1 MIKRMQRAI
10 SSNEIKD
17 VPGRRDVSVRDL
29 PGIGPRYASLLGKKG
44 ISSVEDALYF
54 IPRTYE
60 DRRTI
65 TKIADATENGR
76 FHTSVGTIRS
86 LGMVAYRGSRK
97 RFFKMTIADAS
108 GSITAKWFHFNARS
122 MMVRFKKNDQVIL
135 TGQVK
140 VYGSQK
146 EVLHPEME
154 ILESGEA
161 ESPELK
167 KILPIYSETEG
178 LPQKTIRRLIKRI
191 VEEYAATLPDGISE
205 TIRRRQN
212 MLGLADAL
220 KNIHLPA
227 VDDDFDGLAAGTSEA
242 HRRLIFDELFFLQ
255 LGLALRKRSL
265 SGDKRKSYDIS
276 NDYYDK
282 LKSYLPFE
290 LTPSQTRAIADIM
303 GDFKKPCPMNRLLQ
317 GDVGSGKTIVALMA
331 AIVVIENGCQA
342 AFMAPTEILAE
353 QHYTQVLFYAEK
365 LGLKAVLLVGG
376 GSRAVK
382 EDIYNDIAEGKVD
395 IVIGTHAMIQ
405 EKVSFRNLGLAI
417 IDEQHRFGVRQR
429 AALKKKGC
437 NADILIMTATPIPR
451 TLGLT
456 VYGDLDCSV
465 IDEMPPGRM
474 KVTTKLYGER
484 DRNKVYAQIMQEIEN
499 QRQVFIVYPLVEES
513 EKIDLK
519 NATDMARKLQHEVF
533 PGCRVGLLHGRMSGE
548 EKERIMAAF
557 KGKQLDILV
566 STTVVEVGIDVPNAS
581 LMVIEHAER
590 FGLSQLHQL
599 RGRVG
604 RGEHPSHC
612 ILLAHVGSTG
622 DAMRR
627 LKIIEGTTDGFK
639 IAEEDFNIR
648 GPGEFL
654 GIRQSGIP
662 NLRIARALNDVKTL
676 HAARNEAFR
685 LAQEDPGLELPE
697 HRITRQVL
705 QERWQGKLELADV
718 G

>member
-1 MIKRMQRAI
+1 MNFMQQAI
-10 SSNEIKD
+10 SSNETKD
-17 VPGRRDVSVRDL
+17 APGKCAVSVREVS
-29 PGIGPRYASLLGKKG
+29 GIGPRLSALLGKKG
-44 ISSVEDALYF
+44 IGTVEDALYF
-54 IPRTYE
+54 LPRTYE

-65 TKIADATENGR
+65 TRIADAADCGR
-76 FHTSVGTIRS
+76 FQTFAGTIRS
-86 LGMVAYRGSRK
+86 IGMVAYRGSRK
-97 RFFKMTIADAS
+97 RFFKMTVSDAT
-108 GSITAKWFHFNARS
+108 GSLTAKWFHFNGKS

-140 VYGSQK
+140 LYGSQK
-146 EVLHPEME
+146 EVHHPEIE
-154 ILESGEA
+154 ILEPGEA

-191 VEEYAATLPDGISE
+191 LEEYAEAMPEGISE
-205 TIRRRQN
+205 IIRKRQN
-212 MLGLADAL
+212 IMGLADSL
-220 KNIHLPA
+220 RKIHLPE
-227 VDDDFDGLAAGTSEA
+227 VDDDFEGLAAGTSEA

-265 SGDKRKSYDIS
+265 SCEKRYKYNSFSY
-276 NDYYDK
+276 NDT
-282 LKSYLPFE
+282 LRTLIPFS
-290 LTPSQTRAIADIM
+290 LTASQARAVDEIIAD
-303 GDFKKPCPMNRLLQ
+303 FKGQCPMNRLLQ
-317 GDVGSGKTIVALMA
+317 GDVGSGKTIVAFIA
-331 AIVVIENGCQA
+331 ALTAIENGYQA

-353 QHYTQVLFYAEK
+353 QHYVQVLPLAER
-365 LGLKAVLLVGG
+365 LGLKAVLLTGC
-376 GSRAVK
+376 GSRSQKGDVY
-382 EDIYNDIAEGKVD
+382 DDIAGGRVD
-395 IVIGTHAMIQ
+395 IVIGTHAIIQ
-405 EKVSFRNLGLAI
+405 EKVSFRNLGLAV

-429 AALKKKGC
+429 AALKKKGI

-465 IDEMPPGRM
+465 IDEMPPGRVT
-474 KVTTKLYGER
+474 VTTKLYGER
-484 DRNKVYAQIMQEIEN
+484 DRKKVYDRIAQEILH
-499 QRQVFIVYPLVEES
+499 QRQVFVVYPLVEES
-513 EKIDLK
+513 EKVDLK
-519 NATDMARKLQHEVF
+519 NATDMARTFQNEVF
-533 PGCRVGLLHGRMSGE
+533 PNHRIGLLHGRMSGE

-604 RGEHPSHC
+604 RGDYPSHC
-612 ILLAHVGSTG
+612 ILLAHAGRTG

-627 LKIIEGTTDGFK
+627 LKIIEQTTDGFK

-654 GIRQSGIP
+654 GIRQSGMP
-662 NLRIARALNDVKTL
+662 DLRIAHALYDVKTL

-685 LAQEDPGLELPE
+685 LADEDPGLVLPE
-697 HRITRQVL
+697 HHVTRQVL
-705 QERWQGKLELADV
+705 QERWQGRLELADV

>member
-1 MIKRMQRAI
+1 MQQAI
-10 SSNEIKD
+10 SSNETKEALSPCAI
-17 VPGRRDVSVRDL
+17 SVREVS
-29 PGIGPRYASLLGKKG
+29 GIGPKLSALLGKKG
-44 ISSVEDALYF
+44 ISTVEDALYF
-54 IPRTYE
+54 LPRTYE

-65 TKIADATENGR
+65 TRIADATENGR
-76 FHTSVGTIRS
+76 FHTFVGTIRS

-97 RFFKMTIADAS
+97 RFFKMTIADAT
-108 GSITAKWFHFNARS
+108 GSVTAKWFHFNGRS
-122 MMVRFKKNDQVIL
+122 MMVRFKKNDQVII

-140 VYGSQK
+140 LYGSQK
-146 EVLHPEME
+146 EVLHPEIE
-154 ILESGEA
+154 ILEPNEA
-161 ESPELK
+161 EAPELK
-167 KILPIYSETEG
+167 KILPVYSEAEG

-191 VEEYAATLPDGISE
+191 VEQYAVALPDGISE
-205 TIRRRQN
+205 TIRSRQN
-212 MLGLADAL
+212 MMGLADAL
-220 KNIHLPA
+220 KKIHLPA
-227 VDDDFDGLAAGTSEA
+227 VDDDFDSFAAGTSEA

-265 SGDKRKSYDIS
+265 SCDKRKSYDIP

-282 LKSYLPFE
+282 LKPYLPFE
-290 LTPSQTRAIADIM
+290 LTASQTRVIADIM

-317 GDVGSGKTIVALMA
+317 GDVGSGKTIVAFLA
-331 AIVVIENGCQA
+331 AIIVIENGCQA

-353 QHYTQVLFYAEK
+353 QHYAQVLLYTEK
-365 LGLKAVLLVGG
+365 LGLKAVLLTGG
-376 GSRAVK
+376 GSRGVK
-382 EDIYNDIAEGKVD
+382 EDIYKDIAEGKVD
-395 IVIGTHAMIQ
+395 IVVGTHAIIQ
-405 EKVSFRNLGLAI
+405 EKVSFRNLGLAV

-465 IDEMPPGRM
+465 IDEMPPGRV

-484 DRNKVYAQIMQEIEN
+484 DRKKVYDRIAQEIEN

-513 EKIDLK
+513 GKIDLK
-519 NATDMARKLQHEVF
+519 NATDMARTLQDEVF
-533 PGCRVGLLHGRMSGE
+533 SGYRVGLLHGRMSGE
-548 EKERIMAAF
+548 DKERIMADF

-612 ILLAHVGSTG
+612 ILLAHAGNTG

-627 LKIIEGTTDGFK
+627 LKIIEQTNDGFK
-639 IAEEDFNIR
+639 IAEEDFTIR

-654 GIRQSGIP
+654 GVRQSGMP
-662 NLRIARALNDVKTL
+662 DLRIARALYDVKTL
-676 HAARNEAFR
+676 HAARSEAFR
-685 LAQEDPGLELPE
+685 LADEDPGLTLPE
-697 HRITRQVL
+697 HRVTRQVL

>member
-1 MIKRMQRAI
+1 MQQAL
-10 SSNEIKD
+10 SSNETKD
-17 VPGRRDVSVRDL
+17 VLNPCAVSVREVS
-29 PGIGPRYASLLGKKG
+29 GIGPRYASLLDRKG
-44 ISSVEDALYF
+44 ISTVEDALYF
-54 IPRTYE
+54 LPRTYE

-65 TKIADATENGR
+65 TRIANATGNGL
-76 FHTSVGTIRS
+76 FQTFVGTIKS
-86 LGMVAYRGSRK
+86 LGMVAYRGNRK
-97 RFFKMTIADAS
+97 RFFKMTIADAT
-108 GSITAKWFHFNARS
+108 GSITAKWFHFNGRS

-140 VYGSQK
+140 LSGSKK
-146 EVLHPEME
+146 EVLHPEIE
-154 ILESGEA
+154 ILEPGEA

-167 KILPIYSETEG
+167 KILPVYSETEG

-191 VEEYAATLPDGISE
+191 VEEYVAALPDGISDS
-205 TIRRRQN
+205 IRRRQN
-212 MLGLADAL
+212 IMGLADAL
-220 KNIHLPA
+220 MKIHLPA

-255 LGLALRKRSL
+255 LGLAQRKRSL
-265 SGDKRKSYDIS
+265 SCEKRYKYNSFSY
-276 NDYYDK
+276 NDK
-282 LKSYLPFE
+282 LRTILPYS
-290 LTPSQTRAIADIM
+290 LTAAQARAVDEIIAD
-303 GDFKKPCPMNRLLQ
+303 FKGQCPMNRLLQ
-317 GDVGSGKTIVALMA
+317 GDVGSGKTIVAFMA
-331 AIVVIENGCQA
+331 SLIVIQNGYQA

-353 QHYTQVLFYAEK
+353 QHYKQVLQYAER
-365 LGLKAVLLVGG
+365 LGLKAVLLTGG
-376 GSRAVK
+376 GSRSQK
-382 EDIYNDIAEGKVD
+382 EDVYDDIAGGRVD
-395 IVIGTHAMIQ
+395 MVIGTHAIVQ
-405 EKVSFRNLGLAI
+405 EKVSFRNLGLAV

-465 IDEMPPGRM
+465 IDEMPPGRV

-484 DRNKVYAQIMQEIEN
+484 DRKKVYDRIAQEIEN

-519 NATDMARKLQHEVF
+519 NATDMARTLQNEVF
-533 PGCRVGLLHGRMSGE
+533 PGYRVGLLHGRMTGD
-548 EKERIMAAF
+548 EKEKIMADF
-557 KGKQLDILV
+557 KEKQLDILV

-612 ILLAHVGSTG
+612 ILLAHAGGTG

-654 GIRQSGIP
+654 GVRQSGMP
-662 NLRIARALNDVKTL
+662 DLRIARALYDVKTL

-685 LAQEDPGLELPE
+685 LADEDPGLTLPE
-697 HRITRQVL
+697 HRVTRQVL
-705 QERWQGKLELADV
+705 QERWQGGLELADV

>member
-1 MIKRMQRAI
+1 MQQAI
-10 SSNEIKD
+10 SSHELKD
-17 VPGRRDVSVRDL
+17 ALLRCAVSVREVS
-29 PGIGPRYASLLGKKG
+29 GIGPRLSSLLGKKG
-44 ISSVEDALYF
+44 ISSVDDALYF
-54 IPRTYE
+54 LPRTYE

-65 TKIADATENGR
+65 TRIADATECGR
-76 FHTSVGTIRS
+76 LHTFVGTIRS

-97 RFFKMTIADAS
+97 RFFKMTVSDAT
-108 GSITAKWFHFNARS
+108 GSLTAKWFHFNGKS

-140 VYGSQK
+140 LYGSQK
-146 EVLHPEME
+146 EVHHPEIE

-191 VEEYAATLPDGISE
+191 VKEYAAATPDGISE
-205 TIRRRQN
+205 TIRTRQN
-212 MLGLADAL
+212 IMGLADAL
-220 KNIHLPA
+220 RKIHLPE
-227 VDDDFDGLAAGTSEA
+227 VDDDFEGLAAGTSEA

-265 SGDKRKSYDIS
+265 SYEKRNSYDMS
-276 NDYYDK
+276 MNCLDK
-282 LKSYLPFE
+282 LKSFLPFE
-290 LTPSQTRAIADIM
+290 LTASQTRVIADIM
-303 GDFKKPCPMNRLLQ
+303 EDFKKPCPMNRLLQ
-317 GDVGSGKTIVALMA
+317 GDVGSGKTIIAFMA
-331 AIVVIENGCQA
+331 SIIVIQNGYQA

-353 QHYTQVLFYAEK
+353 QHYTQVLQFAER
-365 LGLKAVLLVGG
+365 LGLKAVLLTGS
-376 GSRAVK
+376 GSRSQKGDAY
-382 EDIYNDIAEGKVD
+382 DDIAGGRVD
-395 IVIGTHAMIQ
+395 IVIGTHAIIQ
-405 EKVSFRNLGLAI
+405 EKVSFRNLGLAV

-429 AALKKKGC
+429 AALKKKGI

-465 IDEMPPGRM
+465 IDEMPPGRIP
-474 KVTTKLYGER
+474 VTTKLYRER
-484 DRNKVYAQIMQEIEN
+484 DRKTVYEIIAREIEN
-499 QRQVFIVYPLVEES
+499 KRQVFIVYPLVEES

-519 NATDMARKLQHEVF
+519 NATDMACSLQQEVF
-533 PGCRVGLLHGRMSGE
+533 PDHRVGLLHGRMSGE
-548 EKERIMAAF
+548 EKERIMGDF
-557 KGKQLDILV
+557 KAKKTDILV

-604 RGEHPSHC
+604 RGVHPSHC
-612 ILLAHVGSTG
+612 ILLAHAGGTG

-627 LKIIEGTTDGFK
+627 LKIIEQTTDGFK

-654 GIRQSGIP
+654 GIRQSGMP
-662 NLRIARALNDVKTL
+662 DLRIARALYDVKTL

-685 LAQEDPGLELPE
+685 LAEEDAGLTLPE
-697 HRITRQVL
+697 HCVTRRVL
-705 QERWQGKLELADV
+705 QDRWQGKLELADV